1 MIRAYKYIETV
12 HSKLHEYVIAFFI
25 RIETD
30 TGVFRNEL
38 FEPEFIP
45 IVNRHRTILKNR
57 FRIIYEHV
65 SSLSLDDRRSF
76 CQKIIESNQI
86 EKICRGEFKPEAFVD
101 NPTGIDLILKELFLA
116 LYNRVLDGNAFR
128 ENANTTLRAH
138 FNQFSDT
145 NADITLCPNC
155 GIGELK
161 KSQDKIR
168 DQYDHYLPKT
178 LYPFSSINFRN
189 LVPCCRECNSL
200 EVKGNKDIIALSTG
214 KLFFPYDDSFEG
226 LSLCVHVKH
235 DNPEI
240 EKIDWEFIFNCSDN
254 RSDEIESWKTIYS
267 IEERYQGY
275 IQARIKKW
283 YKAYYEVMTDP
294 KTSDYNMSEK
304 EMIFNLTL
312 QAFQEQGLIFIVKPA
327 LDGLFEGSNIVQAEI
342 EARKYV

>member
-38 FEPEFIP
+38 FEPEFRP

-65 SSLSLDDRRSF
+65 SSLSIDDRRSF

-86 EKICRGEFKPEAFVD
+86 EKICRGEYKPEAFSD

-116 LYNRVLDGNAFR
+116 LYNRVLDGKPFQ
-128 ENANTTLRAH
+128 ENANTTLREH

-145 NADITLCPNC
+145 NADITLCPTC
-155 GIGELK
+155 GIGELL
-161 KSQDKIR
+161 KSQDKTR

-189 LVPCCRECNSL
+189 LVPCCDKCNSL
-200 EVKGNKDIIALSTG
+200 QVKGQKDIIALSTG
-214 KLFFPYDDSFEG
+214 KLFFPYDDNHKG
-226 LSLCVHVKH
+226 LSLNVHVKH

-240 EKIDWEFIFNCSDN
+240 EKIDWEFIFDSSDN
-254 RSDEIESWKTIYS
+254 KSDEIESWKTIYS

-275 IQARIKKW
+275 IKGRIKKW
-283 YKAYYEVMTDP
+283 YQKYFDYMTHP
-294 KTSDYNMSEK
+294 IMSKVNMSERK
-304 EMIFNLTL
+304 QFFWLNLEL
-312 QAFQEQGLIFIVKPA
+312 DEGQGLAFIIKPT
-327 LDGLFEGSNIVQAEI
+327 LDGLFADSNILQAEI
-342 EARKYV
+342 EAGKYV